1 MFKTLLKSA
10 AAPLALCCA
19 MASPAATAK
28 ALPLPVM
35 MLANPPMGG
44 ADGAQGEAA
53 LMEMFAKL
61 FDTGDKT
68 PIDPAQLELGRA
80 TSAKLLPDGAYG
92 KMMEQMLGQFLK
104 PILAMDPGMSGSV
117 IAAKT
122 GMDYEAADKL
132 TEDQRKA
139 IAAIID
145 PQREARTGGAL
156 ALMTPLMLEA
166 GKALEPP
173 MREGIARAYARKFS
187 AAQLNEINAFFATPS
202 GASFAAESFAIQG
215 DPEVLSATMQAMPLL
230 LTKVMGGVG
239 DLEAKMKALPQER
252 KISEL
257 SAADLSQLA
266 KLTGTTPEALKEHDK
281 MVADM
286 AVAVDAAAD
295 AAANASNA
303 ADAVAEAATAA
314 GDGSEP
320 WYDRSSWSPEDVT
333 KVEELERQQGEIM
346 GTLID
351 AEQAAIDRARARL
364 AKKK

>member
-1 MFKTLLKSA
+1 MFKSLLKSA
-10 AAPLALCCA
+10 AAPLALCCVL
-19 MASPAATAK
+19 AAPTVAAK
-28 ALPLPVM
+28 AAPLPVM
-35 MLANPPMGG
+35 MLANPSMGG
-44 ADGAQGEAA
+44 ADAAQGEAA
-53 LMEMFAKL
+53 LMEIFAKL

-104 PILAMDPGMSGSV
+104 PILAMDPGLSGSA

-145 PQREARTGGAL
+145 PQREARTEGAL

-187 AAQLNEINAFFATPS
+187 AAQLNEINAFFATPIGS
-202 GASFAAESFAIQG
+202 SFAAESFAIQG

-230 LTKVMGGVG
+230 LTKVMGSVG

-257 SAADLSQLA
+257 SAADLAQLA
-266 KLTGTTPEALKEHDK
+266 KLTDTTPEALKEHDQ
-281 MVADM
+281 MM
-286 AVAVDAAAD
+286 AEMSAAAEAAAD
-295 AAANASNA
+295 AAAATGDA
-303 ADAVAEAATAA
+303 ADAAIATAEAASDG
-314 GDGSEP
+314 GDP
-320 WYDRSSWSPEDVT
+320 WYMRENWSPEDVA

-351 AEQAAIDRARARL
+351 AEQAAIERAKARL
-364 AKKK
+364 TKKK